1 MNMTRRQSFFMALA
15 LGALAPIATGC
26 GGNSPSSTA
35 TSSGQASGSA
45 VSRARS
51 EGVAYASCM
60 RSHGVPA
67 FPDPQVS
74 AAPGGGVSVKQAVPA
89 SAAEGNPRFRIAQ
102 QACRSLLPGGGPGG
116 EGPLIGTAEQEQY
129 LRLAAC
135 IRAHGVPDL
144 PDPTFSHGVN
154 IPGLQHS
161 ELSSPTFQKAVQA
174 CRSLIPE
181 RARGGGEA
189 HPGG

>member
-1 MNMTRRQSFFMALA
+1 MNMKQPQVLLMALV
-15 LGALAPIATGC
+15 LGALALIAAGC

-60 RSHGVPA
+60 RSHGVPG

-74 AAPGGGVSVKQAVPA
+74 AGPDGGVSVKQAVPV
-89 SAAEGNPRFRIAQ
+89 SAVNGNPHFKPAQ

-116 EGPLIGTAEQEQY
+116 EGPATSPAEQEQY

-135 IRAHGVPDL
+135 MRAHGVPNF
-144 PDPTFSHGVN
+144 PDPTFSSHGVHV
-154 IPGLQHS
+154 PGLQRS
-161 ELSSPTFQKAVQA
+161 ELSSPAFQKAEQA

-181 RARGGGEA
+181 RVRGAGG
-189 HPGG
+189 